1 MMKENMEQ
9 IADLSQP
16 FKIMFENSVN
26 ETKQEVIDRNDKL
39 KPCKVVSGNF
49 SDSMR
54 KGSQVHFTD
63 SDKRNV
69 LYKFMHNREI
79 MFLLYGIMFPFKTL
93 SHEFDPN

>member
-49 SDSMR
+49 S
-54 KGSQVHFTD
+54 
-63 SDKRNV
+63 
-69 LYKFMHNREI
+69 
-79 MFLLYGIMFPFKTL
+79 
-93 SHEFDPN
+93 